1 MLDTYQQIEDL
12 INELKIVR
20 VDLSAEGEPISQT
33 EEPVVKPETTAIL
46 AELLVKNG
54 VIVQKKGHWIFRDGS
69 IYATCSVCHKSQA
82 YVYDQDTY
90 QKYCGCCG
98 AKMSLEEPI

>member
-12 INELKIVR
+12 ITEFKIVE
-20 VDLSAEGEPISQT
+20 VLYSSDGIPIEQL
-33 EEPVVKPETTAIL
+33 ERPVVKPDTASIL
-46 AELLVKNG
+46 ANLLVNNG
-54 VIVQKKGHWIFRDGS
+54 VIVQKKGYWIFRDGS
-69 IYATCSVCHKSQA
+69 IYATCSVCKKSQA

-90 QKYCGCCG
+90 QRYCGCCG

>member
-1 MLDTYQQIEDL
+1 MSNPYQEIGDL
-12 INELKIVR
+12 IDSFKIVR
-20 VDLSAEGEPISQT
+20 VDLSSKGEPISQV
-33 EEPVVKPETTAIL
+33 EEPIVQPETASFL
-46 AELLVKNG
+46 ANLLVNNG
-54 VIVQKKGHWIFRDGS
+54 VIVQKKGHWIFRDRS
-69 IYATCSVCHKSQA
+69 IYATCSVCNKSQA

>member
-1 MLDTYQQIEDL
+1 MSNPYQEIGDL
-12 INELKIVR
+12 IDSFKIVR
-20 VDLSAEGEPISQT
+20 VDLSSKGEPISQT

-54 VIVQKKGHWIFRDGS
+54 VIVQKKGYWIFRDGS

>member
-1 MLDTYQQIEDL
+1 MFNPYQEIGDL
-12 INELKIVR
+12 IDSFKIVR
-20 VDLSAEGEPISQT
+20 IDLSGKGEPISQT

-69 IYATCSVCHKSQA
+69 IYATCSVCKKSQA

-90 QKYCGCCG
+90 QRYCGCCG

>member
-20 VDLSAEGEPISQT
+20 VDLSGDGEPISQV
-33 EEPVVKPETTAIL
+33 EEPVVKPETIAIL

-54 VIVQKKGHWIFRDGS
+54 VIIQKKGHWIFRDGS
-69 IYATCSVCHKSQA
+69 IYATCSVCKKSQA

>member
-1 MLDTYQQIEDL
+1 MFNPYQEIGDL
-12 INELKIVR
+12 IDSFKIVR
-20 VDLSAEGEPISQT
+20 IDLSGKGEPISQT

-69 IYATCSVCHKSQA
+69 IYATGSVCHKSPA